1 MYQFFYCYLNIGI
14 YFSMAQNPPQFQ
26 RPLLRLGSIAFL
38 SGMIITVVST
48 AIHPST
54 EDPSNHSLVFAEY
67 ANDDSWIAV
76 HIGQF
81 AGVIMVLDGGF
92 VALYRLL
99 VQSESSMASILAW
112 IGLAL
117 AIMTASA
124 FAVLQ
129 AVDGIAQKM
138 AVDSWVATPT
148 EEKAITFRVAEG
160 IRFIEYGTNSIF
172 RILQGTV
179 AVIFGVAIVKSK
191 ILSKWIGGAGV
202 IMGAITIYAG
212 IEVAYLGFGGL
223 TTIIGISMII
233 YFIWVGI
240 LGGFLWKK
248 SMSKNNQNA

>member
-1 MYQFFYCYLNIGI
+1 
-14 YFSMAQNPPQFQ
+14 MAQKPHQFQ
-26 RPLLRLGSIAFL
+26 RPLLRIGSIAFL
-38 SGMIITVVST
+38 TGMIIAIVST

-54 EDPSNHSLVFAEY
+54 EDPSNHPLVFTKY
-67 ANDDSWIAV
+67 ASNDSWIAV

-81 AGVIMVLDGGF
+81 AGVIMVFAGGF

-99 VQSESSMASILAW
+99 VQSESSTASILAW

-129 AVDGIAQKM
+129 AVDGIAQNM
-138 AVDSWVATPT
+138 TVDSWVAAPP
-148 EEKAITFRVAEG
+148 EEKAITFGVAEG

-191 ILSKWIGGAGV
+191 LLNRWIGGAGV
-202 IMGAITIYAG
+202 VIGAVTIYAG
-212 IEVAYLGFGGL
+212 LEVAYLGFGGL

-233 YFIWVGI
+233 YFIWAGI
-240 LGGFLWKK
+240 LGGFMWKK
-248 SMSKNNQNA
+248 SMSKSNQKA

>member
-1 MYQFFYCYLNIGI
+1 
-14 YFSMAQNPPQFQ
+14 MAQNPPQFQ
-26 RPLLRLGSIAFL
+26 RPLLRIGSIAFL
-38 SGMIITVVST
+38 AGMIITVVST

-54 EDPSNHSLVFAEY
+54 EDPSNHPLVFAEY
-67 ANDDSWIAV
+67 ASDDSWIVV

-81 AGVIMVLDGGF
+81 AGVMMVFAGGF

-99 VQSESSMASILAW
+99 VQSESSITSVLAS

-129 AVDGIAQKM
+129 AVDGIAQKR
-138 AVDSWVATPT
+138 AVDSWVAAPP

-160 IRFIEYGTNSIF
+160 IRFIEYATNSIF

-191 ILSKWIGGAGV
+191 LLSRWIGGAGV
-202 IMGAITIYAG
+202 VMGAVTIYAG
-212 IEVAYLGFGGL
+212 LEVAYLDFGGL
-223 TTIIGISMII
+223 ATLIGISMII

-240 LGGFLWKK
+240 LGGFMWKK
-248 SMSKNNQNA
+248 SMSKGIP

>member
-1 MYQFFYCYLNIGI
+1 
-14 YFSMAQNPPQFQ
+14 MAQNPPQFK
-26 RPLLRLGSIAFL
+26 RPLLRIGSIAFL
-38 SGMIITVVST
+38 AGAIIAILST
-48 AIHPST
+48 AFHPST
-54 EDPSNHSLVFAEY
+54 EDPSNHRLVFAEY
-67 ANDDSWIAV
+67 ASSDSWIAI

-81 AGVIMVLDGGF
+81 AGVIMVFAGGF
-92 VALYRLL
+92 VTLYLFL
-99 VQSESSMASILAW
+99 VQSESSMASVLAW
-112 IGLAL
+112 IGLVL

-129 AVDGIAQKM
+129 AVDGIANKM
-138 AVDSWVATPT
+138 VDDSWFAAPP

-191 ILSKWIGGAGV
+191 LLNRWIGGAGV
-202 IMGAITIYAG
+202 VIGAVTIYAG

-223 TTIIGISMII
+223 ATMIGISMII

-240 LGGFLWKK
+240 LGGIMLKK
-248 SMSKNNQNA
+248 SVSKRNQKA